1 MSTWPRNLIFP
12 VGFPLIVLF
21 FPYCS
26 QDVGPTVV
34 EFWTSL
40 LHGRGQVFPIGQ
52 LLNVL
57 ILWLQICLLG
67 TEWEQLVSVGA
78 CYIKSLLH
86 LTFFFMDT
94 SLEHSYTGTNEVLL
108 SLICSVFHLCHH
120 KKRISLLIAL
130 YLCIN
135 HSS

>member
-1 MSTWPRNLIFP
+1 MTEKPNFSGRLPAYSSVFPLLQSGCRSHCSWILDIIITWPRASLPHWSAAERINSLTADLSSWHRM
-12 VGFPLIVLF
+12 G
-21 FPYCS
+21 
-26 QDVGPTVV
+26 TVSFSGSMLYK
-34 EFWTSL
+34 ESPAF
-40 LHGRGQVFPIGQ
+40 
-52 LLNVL
+52 N
-57 ILWLQICLLG
+57 
-67 TEWEQLVSVGA
+67 
-78 CYIKSLLH
+78 
-86 LTFFFMDT
+86 FFFMDT